1 MRVQLWS
8 DGYETEYR
16 SISYGEKRK
25 KGPILVTFMLSIKEK
40 GPRYPY
46 EVGLDPDLKLLA
58 TEKAFS
64 LFSNQPLNGLVPVG
78 YDYRT
83 IFSL

>member
-1 MRVQLWS
+1 MDMKLNIDQSLMVKKS
-8 DGYETEYR
+8 
-16 SISYGEKRK
+16 K
-25 KGPILVTFMLSIKEK
+25 KGPILLTFMLLIKEK
-40 GPRYPY
+40 GPHYPY

-64 LFSNQPLNGLVPVG
+64 LFSNQLLNGLVPVAS
-78 YDYRT
+78 DYRT